1 MAFAIITE
9 IPGGTLDQYD
19 KVSEAMRLTG
29 AEEASPGLVI
39 HFAGLAGDS
48 LVVIDVWESREA
60 YQSHLDAMGE
70 EGREAIREVGLPSYT
85 HREFEVY
92 NLVK

>member
-1 MAFAIITE
+1 MAFAIIVE

-70 EGREAIREVGLPSYT
+70 EGAAKPYERWACRPTRTASSKSTIL
-85 HREFEVY
+85 
-92 NLVK
+92 